1 MYNLCTKL
9 LVGLF
14 SSFLYTCHT
23 HHSACTHFSGNLKWI
38 WLGPLHTIIC
48 TYLHMWYWWLQSYS
62 QQLAVHSLSLF
73 RLTTSNI
80 TYFQLS
86 QDGRHNGK
94 NLPFFCSPIMLVSF
108 GVTNMRSRNKATCWG
123 GPTCIHKGTH
133 SAGVT
138 QHVSIRVLTL
148 LGWPNMYPQGY
159 LGWPICIHKG
169 THSLCWGGLIEML
182 PGCVPHR
189 LRWHS
194 FGWVV
199 RCKRCHHTPGLYCTL
214 TVLLSGS

>member
-1 MYNLCTKL
+1 MHPFQWKFKVDMARSPAHYHLYVL
-9 LVGLF
+9 AHVVLVAPVILP
-14 SSFLYTCHT
+14 
-23 HHSACTHFSGNLKWI
+23 A
-38 WLGPLHTIIC
+38 
-48 TYLHMWYWWLQSYS
+48 
-62 QQLAVHSLSLF
+62 AAHSLSLF

-94 NLPFFCSPIMLVSF
+94 NWLFFHSPIMLVSF

-133 SAGVT
+133 SAGVAW
-138 QHVSIRVLTL
+138 LT
-148 LGWPNMYPQGY
+148 
-159 LGWPICIHKG
+159 
-169 THSLCWGGLIEML
+169 
-182 PGCVPHR
+182 GCVPHR

-214 TVLLSGS
+214 TALLLGS